1 MIFEAVALIS
11 TANAAI
17 STVKE
22 ALANGRDIMDC
33 GRELSSYFDCKAE
46 IQKNA
51 SRSGSGADL
60 ENFMALEK
68 LKVAE
73 EELKTML
80 IYQGRAGLYQDFLR
94 YQADQKR
101 GREEAQLEGV
111 RKKVAREKAFK
122 DGLLYCIA
130 GVSIVGLL
138 GGAVAFIYWLVT
150 NRGALSD

>member
-17 STVKE
+17 STVKK
-22 ALANGRDIMDC
+22 ALANGKDIMDC
-33 GRELSSYFDCKAE
+33 GRELSSYFDCKAK
-46 IQKNA
+46 IQKSA
-51 SRSGSGADL
+51 SATGSGSDL
-60 ENFMALEK
+60 ENFFALEK

-94 YQADQKR
+94 YQANQKR
-101 GREEAQLEGV
+101 RREEAQLELV

-122 DGLLYCIA
+122 AGLLYCVA
-130 GVSIVGLL
+130 GASIIGLL
-138 GGAVAFIYWLVT
+138 GGSVAFVYWLIT
-150 NRGALSD
+150 NRGALNE